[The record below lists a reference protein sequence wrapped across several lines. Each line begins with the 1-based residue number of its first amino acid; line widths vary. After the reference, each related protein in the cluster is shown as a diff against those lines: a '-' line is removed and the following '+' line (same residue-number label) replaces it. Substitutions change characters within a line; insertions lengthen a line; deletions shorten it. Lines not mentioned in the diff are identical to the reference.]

1 MNDKPTLDK
10 HRTRHAWEAVEAVA
24 KHVTVANGK
33 PKPDEV
39 AKKFGGQAKK
49 LPMRIIAAGMGQALA
64 FLCGKGY
71 APALL
76 TDLGDWILDK
86 RHDPESRKPKP
97 LPDALITAIVH
108 GTSDKLRLMTDEA
121 LAYLQWLNRFAEAR
135 GLTEGDNE

>member
-1 MNDKPTLDK
+1 MNDKPTLDQ
-10 HRTRHAWEAVEAVA
+10 RPPTRLGGGRGRSP
-24 KHVTVANGK
+24 KNITVANGK

-86 RHDPESRKPKP
+86 RHDPESRNPNLYP
-97 LPDALITAIVH
+97 MP
-108 GTSDKLRLMTDEA
+108 
-121 LAYLQWLNRFAEAR
+121 
-135 GLTEGDNE
+135 